1 MCIAH
6 NRPTHTQYGIFFL
19 HVILS
24 SEMWVELLLKKRLK
38 NEFSTNWIQY
48 IVYISQIA
56 QRVIGFFS
64 ALLFNQYNVYPC
76 TQTQTHLLLCNFV
89 YWFFLI
95 LIFTSCV
102 SLFLIHSLTVSHEY
116 HPAHIWLH
124 FHLLFVSVAIGAQ
137 LLFRKI
143 ENVEAEKGMMNKS
156 ALKMIRL

>member
-6 NRPTHTQYGIFFL
+6 NCPTHTQYGISLL

-64 ALLFNQYNVYPC
+64 ALLFNQYNVYAY

-116 HPAHIWLH
+116 TTQPIYDYI
-124 FHLLFVSVAIGAQ
+124 FIFCSYQ
-137 LLFRKI
+137 LLSERSCCS
-143 ENVEAEKGMMNKS
+143 EK
-156 ALKMIRL
+156 LKTSRRRRGWWTKVL